1 MLQGS
6 DVSVTRLGR
15 SGVWLGKQFGE
26 GLEDGV
32 DGDLGHADGV
42 FAAAFGAGS
51 AGDVGGDYLAVRA
64 SGAVEC
70 GVFGSEEAY
79 EGFPQCPCKLKRAGV
94 GGDEG
99 FASSYERGQVA
110 KGG

>member
-1 MLQGS
+1 MRGRDS
-6 DVSVTRLGR
+6 AGRHVLGR
-15 SGVWLGKQFGE
+15 KQFGE

-51 AGDVGGDYLAVRA
+51 AGDIGGDYSAVRA
-64 SGAVEC
+64 SGGVEC
-70 GVFGSEEAY
+70 GVFGPEKSY
-79 EGFPQCPCKLKRAGV
+79 EGFSQRPCELKGAGV

-99 FASSYERGQVA
+99 FASFYERGHVA

>member
-1 MLQGS
+1 MW
-6 DVSVTRLGR
+6 VVELGVR
-15 SGVWLGKQFGE
+15 EGKELGE

-51 AGDVGGDYLAVRA
+51 TGDVGGDYSTMRA
-64 SGAVEC
+64 SGGVEF
-70 GVFGSEEAY
+70 GVFGSEESY
-79 EGFPQCPCKLKRAGV
+79 ERFSQCPCKLKRAGV

-99 FASSYERGQVA
+99 FASFYERGHVA